1 MKIRLKED
9 ARVLH
14 FAGEVVETSSAYAEI
29 LMRLGKAEPAP
40 EEKPEPVKKKAV
52 KKKEA

>member
-14 FAGEVVETSSAYAEI
+14 FAGEAVETSPAYAEI

-40 EEKPEPVKKKAV
+40 EPEPKKKAA
-52 KKKEA
+52 KKKED

>member
-14 FAGEVVETSSAYAEI
+14 FAGEVVETSPAYAEI

-40 EEKPEPVKKKAV
+40 ETEPKKKAA

>member
-40 EEKPEPVKKKAV
+40 EEKPEPKKKAV

>member
-14 FAGEVVETSSAYAEI
+14 FAGEVVETSPAYAEI

-40 EEKPEPVKKKAV
+40 EPEPKKKAV